1 MTVEPTL
8 AQYRALAAF
17 RVELR
22 RFLAF
27 SARAAAEAGIAPQQ
41 YQALLAI
48 KGHGDDG
55 PPSITELAAQLF
67 VRQHTA
73 VELVKRLEAAGLVAR
88 MRGPADRRVVLVRLT
103 ARAEAMLAALASVHL
118 KELGQRR
125 VSIAAQLDR
134 MADRGA

>member
-1 MTVEPTL
+1 MATEPTL

-17 RVELR
+17 RVEVR

-27 SARAAAEAGIAPQQ
+27 SAQAAAEAGVAPQQ

-48 KGHGDDG
+48 KGHPGEG
-55 PPSITELAAQLF
+55 APSITDLATQLF

-73 VELVKRLEAAGLVAR
+73 VELVKRLETAGLVAR
-88 MRGPADRRVVLVRLT
+88 ARDPQDRRVVLVRLT
-103 ARAEAMLAALASVHL
+103 DRAEGLLAALASVHL

-125 VSIAAQLDR
+125 LSMAAQLDQIG
-134 MADRGA
+134 DGQT